1 MHADVC
7 AQLAA
12 LLPQLEHLARLR
24 VQDAEVEALRRELA
38 AGASQSVGDFDLFG
52 GVRRQLAEAEAL
64 RRELVEVC

>member
-38 AGASQSVGDFDLFG
+38 AGASQTVGDLFG
-52 GVRRQLAEAEAL
+52 GVRLQLAEAEAL

>member
-1 MHADVC
+1 MLTYAAVC

-12 LLPQLEHLARLR
+12 LLPQLEQLARLR
-24 VQDAEVEALRRELA
+24 VQDAEVEDLRREFA
-38 AGASQSVGDFDLFG
+38 AGASQSVGDLFG